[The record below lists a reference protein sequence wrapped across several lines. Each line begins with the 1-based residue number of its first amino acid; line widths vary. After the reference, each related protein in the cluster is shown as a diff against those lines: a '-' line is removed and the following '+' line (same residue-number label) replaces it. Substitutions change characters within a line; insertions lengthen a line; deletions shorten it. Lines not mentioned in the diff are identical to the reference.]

1 MRYEKSENFKKQ
13 STVKCSRNKIRTGKW
28 SLVLVLEADSFE

>member
-1 MRYEKSENFKKQ
+1 MCYEKSENFKEQ

-28 SLVLVLEADSFE
+28 SLALVLEADSLE